1 MEARENA
8 FDGGGKKKKNE
19 RSIPFG
25 GIRIIGDPVILR
37 ADRIVERGTARGNCR
52 VC

>member
-1 MEARENA
+1 MKTLSI
-8 FDGGGKKKKNE
+8 GGGKKKNE

-25 GIRIIGDPVILR
+25 GIRIIGDLVILR